1 MDTGADSFTG
11 GWMTGGDFEP
21 SGTILWTRTYPQGFG
36 WSVRRGVDREIE
48 GFDYLVDFEIPL
60 NEQCE
65 SLTVSPDGEKLW
77 LSCEGRDGV
86 LASAECVSFAER
98 QGYPETDDDDS
109 SNQGCAVGTAAI
121 WWLLL
126 AFSLVP
132 RTPRTL

>member
-1 MDTGADSFTG
+1 MDTGAPLPGVDD
-11 GWMTGGDFEP
+11 GDFEP

-48 GFDYLVDFEIPL
+48 GFDYLLDFEIPI

-65 SLTVSPDGEKLW
+65 SLTVSPGGEKIW

-109 SNQGCAVGTAAI
+109 SNQGCAAGTAAI